1 MEEDK
6 PFGGPD
12 QDFVFGE
19 FAKAEY
25 EVCRKQVVGIVP
37 GISFDDFPGRDVQ
50 KVDSGVE
57 CPYPQPAAVG
67 KQAVDIGC
75 RKRVGDRIFVCQR
88 FLQVRDAPVCHIQD
102 VDTGLGCDPV
112 RILTTLLDVA
122 NLYIWDDCF
131 RFPVVPVVKLE
142 SCPVCPDQYSPIR
155 HEAKLGEVD
164 RIFFF
169 LFSQYRD
176 TGEFVCLRF
185 VEKQVAASGED
196 RLALFVHR
204 DVYHAYLLPFGVE
217 MRTAFA

>member
-67 KQAVDIGC
+67 RPWILVAESGW
-75 RKRVGDRIFVCQR
+75 
-88 FLQVRDAPVCHIQD
+88 
-102 VDTGLGCDPV
+102 TGLV
-112 RILTTLLDVA
+112 REKFVIL
-122 NLYIWDDCF
+122 
-131 RFPVVPVVKLE
+131 PVVGL
-142 SCPVCPDQYSPIR
+142 
-155 HEAKLGEVD
+155 
-164 RIFFF
+164 
-169 LFSQYRD
+169 
-176 TGEFVCLRF
+176 
-185 VEKQVAASGED
+185 
-196 RLALFVHR
+196 
-204 DVYHAYLLPFGVE
+204 
-217 MRTAFA
+217 

>member
-67 KQAVDIGC
+67 KQAVDIVAESGW
-75 RKRVGDRIFVCQR
+75 
-88 FLQVRDAPVCHIQD
+88 
-102 VDTGLGCDPV
+102 TGLV
-112 RILTTLLDVA
+112 REKFVIL
-122 NLYIWDDCF
+122 
-131 RFPVVPVVKLE
+131 PVVGL
-142 SCPVCPDQYSPIR
+142 
-155 HEAKLGEVD
+155 
-164 RIFFF
+164 
-169 LFSQYRD
+169 
-176 TGEFVCLRF
+176 
-185 VEKQVAASGED
+185 
-196 RLALFVHR
+196 
-204 DVYHAYLLPFGVE
+204 
-217 MRTAFA
+217 

>member
-75 RKRVGDRIFVCQR
+75 RKQVDWVGTGE
-88 FLQVRDAPVCHIQD
+88 VRDLAGSRVIA
-102 VDTGLGCDPV
+102 VDPV
-112 RILTTLLDVA
+112 I
-122 NLYIWDDCF
+122 F
-131 RFPVVPVVKLE
+131 R
-142 SCPVCPDQYSPIR
+142 S
-155 HEAKLGEVD
+155 
-164 RIFFF
+164 
-169 LFSQYRD
+169 
-176 TGEFVCLRF
+176 
-185 VEKQVAASGED
+185 
-196 RLALFVHR
+196 
-204 DVYHAYLLPFGVE
+204 
-217 MRTAFA
+217 